1 MQLNTDAVKNWIVPM
16 GFAPQN
22 GKSGIYCKTYASHS
36 GYTIFID
43 FNSGKIIYD
52 PEEEPKQNTVKV
64 WEKTTCN
71 FSQAENFVVLE
82 CVDRLLD
89 RKSVV

>member
-52 PEEEPKQNTVKV
+52 PEEEPKQNTAIFHRRKTLWFWNV
-64 WEKTTCN
+64 WTDC
-71 FSQAENFVVLE
+71 
-82 CVDRLLD
+82 C
-89 RKSVV
+89 

>member
-43 FNSGKIIYD
+43 LTAGRSFMT
-52 PEEEPKQNTVKV
+52 PEEETERQN
-64 WEKTTCN
+64 N
-71 FSQAENFVVLE
+71 
-82 CVDRLLD
+82 
-89 RKSVV
+89 